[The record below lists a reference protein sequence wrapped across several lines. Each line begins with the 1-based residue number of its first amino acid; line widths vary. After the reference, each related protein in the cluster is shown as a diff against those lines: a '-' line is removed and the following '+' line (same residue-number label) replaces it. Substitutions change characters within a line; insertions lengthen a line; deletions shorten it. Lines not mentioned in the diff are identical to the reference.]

1 MRAQVCTG
9 PLCAR
14 ADVWASALSPLAE
27 AADALSADRS
37 SRESLAVSVCLCES
51 YSICSAQQNARMQAR
66 WPETERR
73 ARCNHGCTPNH
84 SRSQRIG
91 TRKGFWRIRRRRR
104 RRSSAPRSARPRRRR
119 RAGARRGSALCYLR
133 TIERPIRGAAR
144 ARGPLCD
151 PEASSLRLP
160 PRSLTDCQEM
170 DQRRVAEPGFALTL
184 SDCPKRGFLTVVWHV
199 RTDPMPSLTSQEAHV
214 PALHW

>member
-1 MRAQVCTG
+1 MRAQVCAG
-9 PLCAR
+9 PLLCAR
-14 ADVWASALSPLAE
+14 ADGCGPPPSGRGGRCSL
-27 AADALSADRS
+27 RGS

-51 YSICSAQQNARMQAR
+51 YSICSRGGRRQSA
-66 WPETERR
+66 ER
-73 ARCNHGCTPNH
+73 AATHGCTTKPH
-84 SRSQRIG
+84 STSQRIG
-91 TRKGFWRIRRRRR
+91 TRKRFWRMRRRRR

-151 PEASSLRLP
+151 PEATSLRLP

>member
-1 MRAQVCTG
+1 MIVRRVS
-9 PLCAR
+9 LSLSLFVYVSRILSAR
-14 ADVWASALSPLAE
+14 AVAGDRAPSALQPIPWL
-27 AADALSADRS
+27 
-37 SRESLAVSVCLCES
+37 
-51 YSICSAQQNARMQAR
+51 Q
-66 WPETERR
+66 
-73 ARCNHGCTPNH
+73 PNH
-84 SRSQRIG
+84 STNHTSQRIG
-91 TRKGFWRIRRRRR
+91 TRKRFWRIRRRRR